1 MWLLRVIVGLLS
13 LQFLLGIWVA
23 LFGSFPSTN
32 NVQTAV
38 MYGGDPVLSGHYAL
52 AVVLLVLAVV
62 VVLAAFRN
70 GVPAR
75 LRWLT
80 LGGLVSV
87 LWAWISGV
95 EFILSGFSNNS
106 DSFSMAV
113 AFIVAMTFYGLAQA
127 AVLPRA
133 PTSPRG
139 DEGAPSPQS

>member
-1 MWLLRVIVGLLS
+1 MWWLRVIVGLLS
-13 LQFLLGIWVA
+13 LQFLLGIWVS

-32 NVQTAV
+32 DVQSAV
-38 MYGGDPVLSGHYAL
+38 MYGGDPVLTGHYAL

-62 VVLAAFRN
+62 VVLATFRS
-70 GVPAR
+70 GVTAR

-87 LWAWISGV
+87 IWAWISGV
-95 EFILSGFSNNS
+95 DFILSGFANNS

-113 AFIVAMTFYGLAQA
+113 ALIVAMTFYGLAQA

-133 PTSPRG
+133 PASARG
-139 DEGAPSPQS
+139 DEGASSPQS